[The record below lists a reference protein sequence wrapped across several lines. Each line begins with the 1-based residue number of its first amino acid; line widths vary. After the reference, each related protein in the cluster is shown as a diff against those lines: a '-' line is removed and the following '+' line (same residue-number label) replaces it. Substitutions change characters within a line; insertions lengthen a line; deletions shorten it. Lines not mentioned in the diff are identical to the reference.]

1 MQLAVEGALRD
12 FSPVK
17 VFRHA
22 YNLPASFGVNHFE
35 PKDYTD
41 LGSIENA
48 GAELNTVR
56 AAVLDAIQ
64 LPCTLSDWMN
74 AAPDIAALFRL
85 KLLQINNVVHLK
97 EIEVDFA
104 VAGLHDMLQ
113 AVIYE
118 LVRARASRQPP
129 PPFEA
134 NNASWLNTSI
144 KLSQTVHLYPYADRE
159 VWEIKVLTHVYGRF
173 GLVVRTNDGLQYV
186 YDPALACPAQGYMTT
201 LLGEIAA
208 AIYKAA

>member
-22 YNLPASFGVNHFE
+22 YSLPTSFGVNQFE

-41 LGSIENA
+41 LGSIEHA

-64 LPCTLSDWMN
+64 LPCTLSDWMC
-74 AAPDIAALFRL
+74 AAPDIAALFRRQ
-85 KLLQINNVVHLK
+85 LLQINNIVHLK

-104 VAGLHDMLQ
+104 VAGLHDVLQ
-113 AVIYE
+113 ALIYE
-118 LVRARASRQPP
+118 LIRARAARQPP

-134 NNASWLNTSI
+134 IYTSWLNSSI
-144 KLSQTVHLYPYADRE
+144 KLSQTVYLYPYADRE
-159 VWEIKVLTHVYGRF
+159 VWEIKLLTHVYGRF
-173 GLVVRTNDGLQYV
+173 GLVVRTGDGFQYV
-186 YDPALACPAQGYMTT
+186 YDPALACPAQGYMST

-208 AIYKAA
+208 AIYKAS